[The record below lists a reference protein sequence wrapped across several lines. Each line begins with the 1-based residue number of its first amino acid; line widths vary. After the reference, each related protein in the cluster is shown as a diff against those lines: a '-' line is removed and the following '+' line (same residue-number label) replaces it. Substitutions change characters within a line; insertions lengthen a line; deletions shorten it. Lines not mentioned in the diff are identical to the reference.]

1 MHLNCTTSCKSHQRE
16 QLQVEFDH
24 CFLNG
29 DKRGLREQYKILRQI
44 ELNHN
49 IDYDNEIIDI
59 SSLVESVSVACDILI
74 CETGVSVI
82 YCGNKTSPA
91 FCNQRY
97 FTKALLNLI
106 SNAYLYGCENL
117 ITIKTI
123 EMSDFIRVE
132 VQSGGAFINNNMG
145 KGLSFVRNTCKN
157 ANGRFFIE
165 QSPNSICAVMIFEKV
180 RNYKKLNSIDF
191 YSLINDRL
199 SPVYVELFGM
209 EYH

>member
-1 MHLNCTTSCKSHQRE
+1 MHLNCTNPCKIQQRE
-16 QLQVEFDH
+16 QLQVLFDQ

-59 SSLVESVSVACDILI
+59 SSLTQNISVACDVLI
-74 CETGVSVI
+74 AETGVSVI

-106 SNAYLYGCENL
+106 SNAYLYGCEKL

-123 EMSDFIRVE
+123 EMADFIRVD
-132 VQSGGAFINNNMG
+132 VQNGGAFINSNEG
-145 KGLSFVRNTCKN
+145 KGLSFVRNVCKN
-157 ANGRFFIE
+157 ANGKFLIE
-165 QSPNSICAVMIFEKV
+165 QAPTSTRAIMIFEKA
-180 RNYKKLNSIDF
+180 RSYKYLDSIDF